1 MHVSMLSTLT
11 SGKGGERANARWT
24 RSSGLLAPEDFRT
37 RIERREQ
44 ESDERKPPS
53 DPRGAIGRRGEKVY
67 EEKSRAAGLWVSS
80 AHELSRVS
88 GESSELELMISMS
101 AEKIVGLVKTER
113 IDRRD
118 IDKLSDADGSVVNDC

>member
-1 MHVSMLSTLT
+1 M
-11 SGKGGERANARWT
+11 
-24 RSSGLLAPEDFRT
+24 
-37 RIERREQ
+37 
-44 ESDERKPPS
+44 
-53 DPRGAIGRRGEKVY
+53 
-67 EEKSRAAGLWVSS
+67 
-80 AHELSRVS
+80 S